1 MSFQKIQKFADS
13 EFYYRILL
21 RLFPWT
27 SYVYNIRP
35 SWWLVLWRTKHCY
48 LQQGVGR
55 CINCGGVKV
64 NTIIW
69 ISSGFDSIC
78 DGGNVV
84 FNESNPNYFYSLLVE
99 NHWMCN
105 TVSGT
110 LSIVTQCCA
119 RVFTTYGARTANQKR
134 SNHLYIKLF
143 GDDF

>member
-27 SYVYNIRP
+27 SYVHNIRS

-55 CINCGGVKV
+55 CINCGGAKV

-105 TVSGT
+105 TVSWILFSDT
-110 LSIVTQCCA
+110 IMVLDYSIP
-119 RVFTTYGARTANQKR
+119 
-134 SNHLYIKLF
+134 YICHF
-143 GDDF
+143 